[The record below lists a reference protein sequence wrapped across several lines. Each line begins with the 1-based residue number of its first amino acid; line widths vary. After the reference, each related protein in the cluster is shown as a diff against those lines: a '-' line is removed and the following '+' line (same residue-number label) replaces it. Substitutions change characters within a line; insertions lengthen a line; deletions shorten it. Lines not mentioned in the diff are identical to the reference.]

1 MILRASLRRFSV
13 LFALSALVVVSAGFA
28 PAPSPLASEDSMQG
42 SMQDSAQDPTV
53 FVVVTSPDNMTQGM
67 ALVLAGQS
75 LQQGAQ
81 VRVLLCGPGAT
92 LALAGHDGAS
102 LQPRNVSP
110 GQLLDGLIAGGVQ
123 VDVCAIF
130 LPNTEW
136 SEGDLRDGVGVAQP
150 PEVAAFMIQPGVR
163 YFTF

>member
-1 MILRASLRRFSV
+1 MTVRTSLRRFSA

-28 PAPSPLASEDSMQG
+28 PVPSPLASEDSMQ
-42 SMQDSAQDPTV
+42 DSGQDPTV

-92 LALAGHDGAS
+92 VALAGHDGAS

-130 LPNTEW
+130 LPNTGW
-136 SEGDLRDGVGVAQP
+136 SEADLRDGVGVAQP
-150 PEVAAFMIQPGVR
+150 PEVAGFMIQPGVR
-163 YFTF
+163 YFTFRG